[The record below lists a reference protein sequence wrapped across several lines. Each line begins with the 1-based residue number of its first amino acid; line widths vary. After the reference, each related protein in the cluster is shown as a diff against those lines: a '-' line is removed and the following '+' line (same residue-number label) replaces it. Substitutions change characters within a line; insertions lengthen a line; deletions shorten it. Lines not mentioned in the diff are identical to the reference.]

1 MGTRVLV
8 AMSGGVDS
16 SVTAALLVE
25 RGYEVIGVTMQ
36 IWDPAVTEVA
46 GEHVGCCSLAAVE
59 DARRVANRL
68 GIPYYVLNF
77 RRAFEERVIRY
88 FCAEYLRGR
97 TPNPCIACNRFI
109 KFELLLRK
117 ARALGATYVA
127 TGHYARIVYDGRR
140 NRYYLCRSRDE
151 QKDQTYFLYT
161 LTQEQLAHTLMPLG
175 DYTKEEVR
183 QMARERNLPVAEKP
197 ESQEICFIPDDDYRE
212 FLREVAGSQIKPGPF
227 LDLEGNVLG
236 WHEGLPFY
244 TVGQRRGL
252 GIAAGRRLYVVDIDP
267 TRNAVILGP
276 QEALWRSE
284 LVAEDNNFISIEELT
299 SPLEVQAQIRYRS
312 RPAPAVISPLGE
324 GRVKVSFLEPQ
335 RAITPGQAVVYYRGQ
350 CVVGGGI
357 IAGRST
363 S

>member
-1 MGTRVLV
+1 MKTRVLV

-16 SVTAALLVE
+16 SVAAALLVE

-97 TPNPCIACNRFI
+97 TPNPCVACNRFI
-109 KFELLLRK
+109 KFELLLQK

-127 TGHYARIVYDGRR
+127 TGHYARVVYDEGSS
-140 NRYYLCRSRDE
+140 RYQLCRSRDE
-151 QKDQTYFLYT
+151 EKDQTYFLYT

-183 QMARERNLPVAEKP
+183 QMARQRNLPVAEKP
-197 ESQEICFIPDDDYRE
+197 ESQEICFIPENDYRK
-212 FLREVAGSQIKPGPF
+212 FLREVAGPQIKPGPF

-236 WHEGLPFY
+236 QHEGLPFY

-267 TRNAVILGP
+267 ARNAVILGP
-276 QEALWRSE
+276 AEALWRSE

-324 GRVKVSFLEPQ
+324 GLVKVSFLEPQ

-350 CVVGGGI
+350 CVVGGGT
-357 IAGRST
+357 IAGGR
-363 S
+363 